1 MEDPGGEGEQEE
13 MLNYI
18 NTSSHKRN
26 LKAALDYHSV
36 REPDLELVSSEGRK
50 LYGHR
55 SDITVLPPVKLIKHI
70 PDPCWESSVPCWRIS
85 VPALR
90 VVRRPP
96 SCFLILPQR
105 FSLTSSMF
113 YTRVNLLTRIIFI
126 FLRLFLSGST
136 ETSSDKVQLL
146 CGSNGVF
153 ASAKLLGID
162 IKADQKVIEV
172 VDRSQSSVP
181 DPPFRHL
188 EESLE
193 IVGDEEGE
201 VGEESIVVEGEQ
213 AETMEITPQIPMFD
227 LGHFLYQPPYHYQ
240 EGEPAEQPE
249 EEPVRA
255 PSPQENEDF
264 YICKLPSCQT
274 MIQFENCGARSK
286 ILNHYTSHFQRELEQ
301 AYGHLLSEDMQCTLC
316 GKDLKNF
323 IKSKIW
329 IHIGVTHDKTN
340 DILIKKGIE
349 PIRVNIRMN
358 KRKASDAFREET
370 SPKFDEQPTVPPPP
384 RMVEYPSFPPGTTF
398 KPNTCKLCGQVT
410 QNRKRLLKHYC
421 TKHYIDRLSS
431 MEYSFIE
438 KNRCTIC
445 FKDFIGAKKSSKV
458 IHIGLEH
465 KKIYEILDEEFGVD
479 GYLKHDSS
487 TPLQPPLKKMKPD
500 PTFRPIAPKMDL
512 SSPSSGVQFVN
523 PHIQHNMPRVEAT
536 MSERMKEI
544 QDLGNTCHVCGKQ
557 FDLFRSMLLP
567 HYCGHFYKEIAQG
580 HEDYFTEV
588 NCKLCGATATKRK
601 SRIIHLG
608 VKHELVLPY
617 IEDVL
622 RSKNILPPADDEH
635 QEETED
641 SQNEFII
648 DESEIKSENGDVTV
662 VTDEMVEEEEEET
675 EIDPDTQE
683 ISETVEYEA
692 EEQHDV
698 VEMEEEQVVTPIRI
712 KTISLKKLK
721 EEEED
726 SGTDGS
732 LDGVTTIGKIVKKE
746 DPDDQ
751 SGGGVKA
758 QNKEVW
764 ITPAKSKSEMLTKI
778 STQQNNIDNQNR
790 SFHLAEMFNDVKPE
804 AEEDVE
810 EEEVELEEEEEEEEE
825 LVEEVTPENLGL
837 VCRFCSVTETSDY
850 ELLTHYCSHF
860 DNELKEISMR
870 MIDEDHKC
878 VECHKM
884 LGNNKRRL
892 YHFGVKHL
900 KVIPLINK
908 KLRMIAKSE
917 SSSKKTVDDSADMT
931 EEDDFEITYD
941 NQPNKVMETE
951 NSLSATQPNA
961 GRSVV
966 VVNSKSGGHKNPR
979 LCEFCGCKRNT
990 SSNLLLHYTKQHFL
1004 EEIKS
1009 RWGHDIVEN
1018 TCQLCDQYIETNIK
1032 NVGEA
1037 EKWIHLGH
1045 KHSRT
1050 NQLLMENGKSMI
1062 IIKGYNDHDFSLI
1075 PSVEQTDGEYDHMS
1089 STHETFGSSED
1100 EIASSPQSIENMSEV
1115 YHCSLCDKTTKNQNL
1130 LDLHL
1135 IAIHYKQEL
1144 LERYGNP
1151 HNTCQF
1157 CNKQFQNVDAFAFH
1171 IGKDHDL
1178 LKLIKEQ
1185 ENSEEDAS
1193 ETSER
1198 GSSPVGNDT
1207 KVFESKVSNSVSGP
1221 QSAQPANF
1229 ACFKCGAKRRGLKE
1243 LYGHYSL
1250 QHFSKELM
1258 EEFGVQKKCNIEDCG
1273 RNLENGT
1280 AWVSHL
1286 G

>member
-1 MEDPGGEGEQEE
+1 M
-13 MLNYI
+13 
-18 NTSSHKRN
+18 
-26 LKAALDYHSV
+26 
-36 REPDLELVSSEGRK
+36 
-50 LYGHR
+50 
-55 SDITVLPPVKLIKHI
+55 
-70 PDPCWESSVPCWRIS
+70 
-85 VPALR
+85 
-90 VVRRPP
+90 
-96 SCFLILPQR
+96 
-105 FSLTSSMF
+105 
-113 YTRVNLLTRIIFI
+113 
-126 FLRLFLSGST
+126 
-136 ETSSDKVQLL
+136 QLL

-153 ASAKLLGID
+153 ATAKLLGID

-172 VDRSQSSVP
+172 VDRTEGCGQVA
-181 DPPFRHL
+181 PFTRHIM
-188 EESLE
+188 EESL
-193 IVGDEEGE
+193 GD
-201 VGEESIVVEGEQ
+201 GEEHEEEEEEEETIVVEGEQ

-227 LGHFLYQPPYHYQ
+227 LGHFLYQPPYQYQ
-240 EGEPAEQPE
+240 GADQSDLAE
-249 EEPVRA
+249 EEPLSA

-316 GKDLKNF
+316 QKDLRNF
-323 IKSKIW
+323 IKSKVW

-340 DILIKKGIE
+340 DILVKKGIE

-358 KRKASDAFREET
+358 KRKVSDAFREEA
-370 SPKFDEQPTVPPPP
+370 SPKFDEKLAQPPPP
-384 RMVEYPSFPPGTTF
+384 RMVEYPAIPPGTTF

-431 MEYSFIE
+431 MEFSFIE

-465 KKIYEILDEEFGVD
+465 KMIYGILEKEFGPD

-487 TPLQPPLKKMKPD
+487 TPIQPPPLKKMKPD
-500 PTFRPIAPKMDL
+500 PTFRPIAPKL
-512 SSPSSGVQFVN
+512 ELPSPSSGVQFVN

-622 RSKNILPPADDEH
+622 RSKNIIPALEEEQ
-635 QEETED
+635 QEEVEEEEEVEEQQD
-641 SQNEFII
+641 EFVI
-648 DESEIKSENGDVTV
+648 DESEIKSETGEVTE
-662 VTDEMVEEEEEET
+662 VTDEMMEEVEEVEEEEEEEEET
-675 EIDPDTQE
+675 EVSPDNEGTEDEMSYQLNGD
-683 ISETVEYEA
+683 TVA
-692 EEQHDV
+692 
-698 VEMEEEQVVTPIRI
+698 EQVVTPIRI

-721 EEEED
+721 EEED

-732 LDGVTTIGKIVKKE
+732 LDGITTIGKIIKKE
-746 DPDDQ
+746 DPYSSLAD
-751 SGGGVKA
+751 GGGKS

-764 ITPAKSKSEMLTKI
+764 ITPAKSKSEMLSKI
-778 STQQNNIDNQNR
+778 ATQQNNIDNQNK
-790 SFHLAEMFNDVKPE
+790 SLHLDHVFNDVE
-804 AEEDVE
+804 AEP
-810 EEEVELEEEEEEEEE
+810 EEEEEEEEE
-825 LVEEVTPENLGL
+825 VEVEVEEVTAENLGL

-860 DNELKEISMR
+860 DSELKEISGQ

-878 VECHKM
+878 VECNKM

-908 KLRMIAKSE
+908 KLRMIKKAE
-917 SSSKKTVDDSADMT
+917 SVDDSADMT

-941 NQPNKVMETE
+941 NQPHKVVETDHG
-951 NSLSATQPNA
+951 A
-961 GRSVV
+961 GKSQT
-966 VVNSKSGGHKNPR
+966 KSGGHKNPR

-990 SSNLLLHYTKQHFL
+990 STNLLLHYTKQHFM
-1004 EEIKS
+1004 EEIKE
-1009 RWGHDIVEN
+1009 RFGHDIVEN
-1018 TCQLCDQYIETNIK
+1018 TCQLCDEFIDINIK

-1037 EKWIHLGH
+1037 ERWIHLGH

-1050 NQLLMENGKSMI
+1050 NQLLLENGKKMI
-1062 IIKGYNDHDFSLI
+1062 IIKGYNDHDFTLLHSAD
-1075 PSVEQTDGEYDHMS
+1075 QTDVDYDQIN
-1089 STHETFGSSED
+1089 STHEAVGSSDD
-1100 EIASSPQSIENMSEV
+1100 EIAASPSPPEV
-1115 YHCSLCDKTTKNQNL
+1115 ESMADLHQCSLCEKTTKNQNL

-1144 LERYGNP
+1144 LQKYGNSSL
-1151 HNTCQF
+1151 TCEF
-1157 CNKQFQNVDAFAFH
+1157 CNKSFQNVDAFAFH

-1178 LKLIKEQ
+1178 LKVIIEQ
-1185 ENSEEDAS
+1185 GNSED
-1193 ETSER
+1193 ER
-1198 GSSPVGNDT
+1198 GSSPFENNT
-1207 KVFESKVSNSVSGP
+1207 KATESKLSNSVSP
-1221 QSAQPANF
+1221 QASF
-1229 ACFKCGAKRRGLKE
+1229 VCFKCGAKRRGLKE

-1258 EEFGVQKKCNIEDCG
+1258 EEFGVQKKCNFDDCG

-1280 AWVSHL
+1280 AWISHL
-1286 G
+1286 GKLGDINQSVYMFY

>member
-1 MEDPGGEGEQEE
+1 MFPDTTSEVLSHLLNVLYTGQYFLEGK
-13 MLNYI
+13 Y
-18 NTSSHKRN
+18 RAN
-26 LKAALDYHSV
+26 LTL
-36 REPDLELVSSEGRK
+36 
-50 LYGHR
+50 
-55 SDITVLPPVKLIKHI
+55 
-70 PDPCWESSVPCWRIS
+70 
-85 VPALR
+85 
-90 VVRRPP
+90 
-96 SCFLILPQR
+96 
-105 FSLTSSMF
+105 
-113 YTRVNLLTRIIFI
+113 
-126 FLRLFLSGST
+126 LSGST

-153 ASAKLLGID
+153 ATAKLLGID

-172 VDRSQSSVP
+172 VDRSEGP
-181 DPPFRHL
+181 GPAAPFTRHL
-188 EESLE
+188 MEENL
-193 IVGDEEGE
+193 GAGADHEE
-201 VGEESIVVEGEQ
+201 EEEEEETIVVEGEQ

-227 LGHFLYQPPYHYQ
+227 LGHFLYQPPYQY
-240 EGEPAEQPE
+240 EGADQNDLAE
-249 EEPVRA
+249 EEPRRT

-316 GKDLKNF
+316 QKDLRNF
-323 IKSKIW
+323 IKSKVW

-340 DILIKKGIE
+340 DILVKKGIE

-358 KRKASDAFREET
+358 KRKVSDAFREEA
-370 SPKFDEQPTVPPPP
+370 SPKFDETLVQPPPP
-384 RMVEYPSFPPGTTF
+384 RMVEYPAFPPGTTF

-431 MEYSFIE
+431 MEFSFIE

-465 KKIYEILDEEFGVD
+465 KMIYGILEKEFGVD

-487 TPLQPPLKKMKPD
+487 TPVQPPPLKKMKPD
-500 PTFRPIAPKMDL
+500 PTFRPIAPKL
-512 SSPSSGVQFVN
+512 EVSSPSSGVQFVS

-622 RSKNILPPADDEH
+622 RSKNILPGLEEEQ
-635 QEETED
+635 QEEEEEVVGE
-641 SQNEFII
+641 QQEEFVI
-648 DESEIKSENGDVTV
+648 DESELKSETGEVTE
-662 VTDEMVEEEEEET
+662 VTDEMMEEVEEVEEEEEE
-675 EIDPDTQE
+675 EEPEVGPD
-683 ISETVEYEA
+683 TVEYNEGT
-692 EEQHDV
+692 EDELSFQHNGQ
-698 VEMEEEQVVTPIRI
+698 MEEEQVVTPIRI

-721 EEEED
+721 EEED
-726 SGTDGS
+726 SGTDAS
-732 LDGVTTIGKIVKKE
+732 MDGITTIGKIIKKE
-746 DPDDQ
+746 DPDGSLAD
-751 SGGGVKA
+751 SVVKS

-778 STQQNNIDNQNR
+778 ATQQNNIDNQNK
-790 SFHLAEMFNDVKPE
+790 SFHLDHVFNDVNNEP
-804 AEEDVE
+804 
-810 EEEVELEEEEEEEEE
+810 EEEEEEEEE
-825 LVEEVTPENLGL
+825 EMEVEEVTAENLGL

-860 DNELKEISMR
+860 DAELKEISGQ

-878 VECHKM
+878 VECNKM

-908 KLRMIAKSE
+908 KLRMIKKSE
-917 SSSKKTVDDSADMT
+917 AVDDSADMT

-941 NQPNKVMETE
+941 NQPHKVVETDQ
-951 NSLSATQPNA
+951 NSAGKAT
-961 GRSVV
+961 
-966 VVNSKSGGHKNPR
+966 SKSSK
-979 LCEFCGCKRNT
+979 
-990 SSNLLLHYTKQHFL
+990 SS
-1004 EEIKS
+1004 KS
-1009 RWGHDIVEN
+1009 
-1018 TCQLCDQYIETNIK
+1018 
-1032 NVGEA
+1032 
-1037 EKWIHLGH
+1037 
-1045 KHSRT
+1045 
-1050 NQLLMENGKSMI
+1050 
-1062 IIKGYNDHDFSLI
+1062 
-1075 PSVEQTDGEYDHMS
+1075 
-1089 STHETFGSSED
+1089 
-1100 EIASSPQSIENMSEV
+1100 
-1115 YHCSLCDKTTKNQNL
+1115 
-1130 LDLHL
+1130 
-1135 IAIHYKQEL
+1135 
-1144 LERYGNP
+1144 
-1151 HNTCQF
+1151 
-1157 CNKQFQNVDAFAFH
+1157 FQNVDALAFH

-1178 LKLIKEQ
+1178 LKVIIEKG
-1185 ENSEEDAS
+1185 NSEDN
-1193 ETSER
+1193 
-1198 GSSPVGNDT
+1198 SSPFENHT
-1207 KVFESKVSNSVSGP
+1207 KATESKLVNSSSP
-1221 QSAQPANF
+1221 PLEQPASF
-1229 ACFKCGAKRRGLKE
+1229 VCFKCGAKRRGLKE

-1258 EEFGVQKKCNIEDCG
+1258 EEFGVQKKCNIDDCG

-1280 AWVSHL
+1280 AWISHL
-1286 G
+1286 GKLQLQLSVYVFYCCIFQARSIHTCWRSTFLKNICSQRDKLIWTRTRRWRRRTIQLSSSVL